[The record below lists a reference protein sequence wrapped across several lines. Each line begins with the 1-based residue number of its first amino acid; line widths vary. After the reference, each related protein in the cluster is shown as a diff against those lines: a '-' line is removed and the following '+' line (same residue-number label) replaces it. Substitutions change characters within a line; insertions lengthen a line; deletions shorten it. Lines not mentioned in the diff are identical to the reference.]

1 MVRVAVG
8 VNASVHSGLAPWFAL
23 GNSGVAN
30 DIREFVANETTCD
43 SGRNAELSPQN
54 SETEDFRRPSRS
66 ARLSPRRM
74 TLSGALRKLW
84 DCGLVRVLVV
94 EDEEPLADAI
104 ARGLRREGMAVD
116 VALTGD
122 DGHEKSSVTR
132 YDVVLLDRDLPG
144 MSGDDL
150 CREIVTSGELTRV
163 LMLTASSSVS
173 DRVDGLSLGADD
185 YLAKPFAFP
194 ELVAR
199 VRALGR
205 RATPAAPPLLTA
217 GDVEL
222 DPAKR
227 TVRRASGP
235 VELTRKEF
243 GVLEVL
249 LSAAGSV
256 VSSEELLE
264 RVWDENADPFTT
276 TVRVTVMTLRKKLG
290 EPGII
295 ETVVGSGYRVSVAGS
310 E

>member
-1 MVRVAVG
+1 M
-8 VNASVHSGLAPWFAL
+8 
-23 GNSGVAN
+23 
-30 DIREFVANETTCD
+30 
-43 SGRNAELSPQN
+43 
-54 SETEDFRRPSRS
+54 
-66 ARLSPRRM
+66 
-74 TLSGALRKLW
+74 
-84 DCGLVRVLVV
+84 RVLVV
-94 EDEEPLADAI
+94 EDEAPLAEAI

-116 VALTGD
+116 VAFTGD
-122 DGHEKSSVTR
+122 EGHEKAAITR

-150 CREIVTSGELTRV
+150 CKEIVTSGELTRV
-163 LMLTASSSVS
+163 LMLTASGAVS
-173 DRVDGLSLGADD
+173 DRVEGLSLGADD

-205 RATPAAPPLLTA
+205 RATPATPPVLTA

-222 DPAKR
+222 DPSRR
-227 TVRRASGP
+227 TVRRGGEL

-249 LSAAGSV
+249 LSAGGAV
-256 VSSEELLE
+256 VSSEDLLE

-295 ETVVGSGYRVSVAGS
+295 DTVVGSGYRVPGAGS
-310 E
+310 SAESGSLAE